1 MPGPLVCEGPD
12 LERLLAQVNAQPG
25 AQILYQDR
33 IRRGGVGG
41 FFAREVHRIAYR
53 VADDGVAED
62 TGAEGTG
69 AEDVEATT
77 GRGTIEAWAVEPAVG
92 AGSSP
97 AAELYGGYA
106 ASQPTTGT
114 ALVELDELLASAEA
128 AESAGG
134 AGQHR
139 APEPAEHQAPE
150 QPAPWQAPA
159 GQPIFG
165 QSIFGQ
171 PIFGQPI
178 FGQSTVGPAA
188 GQPDFA
194 ALLRTLTEADPEPGG
209 PVAADPVGNVASG
222 REPAVERLARPA
234 PKPAHASNVTTIGK
248 PDARARLEMLMQLR
262 QVGVPVSVNPRADT
276 HTLYEALESILED
289 LPAPAV
295 PPRGAGE
302 VLAVVGESGP
312 ALQAAR
318 TCAAMLRI
326 PADGIGVAGLTGTD
340 YPVISGQAEALR
352 LRTELR
358 RADLPSIVVIATDP
372 TVAGPDDPWAAEM
385 LAALCPTAVW
395 AVVDARWKTEDSRA
409 QLDRLGPVDALVV
422 HSAQLSASPASVWDL
437 DLPLGL
443 LDGRAASAF
452 AWTGLLF
459 PLLRGDARHRASA

>member
-12 LERLLAQVNAQPG
+12 LERLLAEVHGQPG
-25 AQILYQDR
+25 AQILYQDQV
-33 IRRGGVGG
+33 RRGGMFG

-53 VADDGVAED
+53 VAD
-62 TGAEGTG
+62 
-69 AEDVEATT
+69 EDVADEGMA
-77 GRGTIEAWAVEPAVG
+77 GAVPDGGEPAVPVAG
-92 AGSSP
+92 LPVDGGPGVVGSSP
-97 AAELYGGYA
+97 AAQLYAGA
-106 ASQPTTGT
+106 PTANQPAGQ
-114 ALVELDELLASAEA
+114 LPELDELLATAEA
-128 AESAGG
+128 AEVATG

-139 APEPAEHQAPE
+139 APDPAGRSAAQRMAGRSIAA
-150 QPAPWQAPA
+150 QPAADR
-159 GQPIFG
+159 
-165 QSIFGQ
+165 SIAAQ
-171 PIFGQPI
+171 
-178 FGQSTVGPAA
+178 PAA
-188 GQPDFA
+188 AQPANGQNFA
-194 ALLRTLTEADPEPGG
+194 ALLRTLTEADPDDGSQLDAAPAGAA
-209 PVAADPVGNVASG
+209 PVIAQRP
-222 REPAVERLARPA
+222 ARPVPQPG
-234 PKPAHASNVTTIGK
+234 PKSNVTAIGR

-276 HTLYEALESILED
+276 HTLYEALENILEE
-289 LPAPAV
+289 LPAPAL

-326 PADGIGVAGLTGTD
+326 SPDSIGVAGLIEPGLD
-340 YPVISGQAEALR
+340 YPVITGQAEALR

-358 RADLPSIVVIATDP
+358 RADLPSIVVIATDA

-409 QLDRLGPVDALVV
+409 QLDRLGQVDALVV

-443 LDGRAASAF
+443 LDGRAASTF

-459 PLLRGDARHRASA
+459 PLLRSGARHRASA

>member
-1 MPGPLVCEGPD
+1 MCEGAD
-12 LERLLAQVNAQPG
+12 LQRLLEEVNAQPG

-33 IRRGGVGG
+33 VRRGGVCG

-53 VADDGVAED
+53 VADTEAATDDAATPVDSLPAES
-62 TGAEGTG
+62 TLPAEP
-69 AEDVEATT
+69 VL
-77 GRGTIEAWAVEPAVG
+77 PAVDV

-97 AAELYGGYA
+97 AAELYAGAPA
-106 ASQPTTGT
+106 AGLPSGT
-114 ALVELDELLASAEA
+114 ELPELDELLATAEA
-128 AESAGG
+128 AENAGG
-134 AGQHR
+134 GQHR
-139 APEPAEHQAPE
+139 APDLVR
-150 QPAPWQAPA
+150 QPLA
-159 GQPIFG
+159 GQP
-165 QSIFGQ
+165 
-171 PIFGQPI
+171 
-178 FGQSTVGPAA
+178 A

-194 ALLRTLTEADPEPGG
+194 ALLRTLTEADSDSSLLAVARTDSAPAGNAPLGSAPLGSAPAGIER
-209 PVAADPVGNVASG
+209 PV
-222 REPAVERLARPA
+222 RPA
-234 PKPAHASNVTTIGK
+234 KPIHSNNVTAIGK

-262 QVGVPVSVNPRADT
+262 QVGVPVSVNPRTDT
-276 HTLYEALESILED
+276 HTLYEALESILDD

-326 PADGIGVAGLTGTD
+326 PPDGIGVAGLAGSAEAGTD
-340 YPVISGQAEALR
+340 YPVISGRAEALR

-358 RADLPSIVVIATDP
+358 RADLPSIVVIATDA

-409 QLDRLGPVDALVV
+409 QLDRLGQVDALVV

-443 LDGRAASAF
+443 LDGRAASTF
-452 AWTGLLF
+452 AWAGLLF
-459 PLLRGDARHRASA
+459 PLLRGGARHRASA